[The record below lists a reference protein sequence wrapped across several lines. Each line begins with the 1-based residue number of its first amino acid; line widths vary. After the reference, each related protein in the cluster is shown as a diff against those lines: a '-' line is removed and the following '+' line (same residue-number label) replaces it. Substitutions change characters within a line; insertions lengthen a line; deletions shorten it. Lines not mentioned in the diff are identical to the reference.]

1 MQKNLQKFFLVR
13 LFLVLL
19 EFLYLPLLLILSL
32 FARLCPKKIEIGLG
46 PEPLINNIYIA
57 KALRSY
63 GWQAETFVDHVYFI
77 TSEFDIKFIYKSKII
92 FYLTSIL
99 YINFIFS
106 IFRYKIIYIYFNGG
120 GLFRSQLLWL
130 LEPFLYHLAGVKVVV
145 MPYGGDVQDMQK
157 CQNLPFKHAV
167 DKDYPQHFR
176 RQNVI
181 RHKVRLWSRYADHVI
196 SGCDWVDYMEH
207 WDTLC
212 LAHFCIDLEKINYG
226 KNKKKESDSF
236 KILHAP
242 NHKEIKGT
250 IFFENA
256 VRNLQKEGFNIELI
270 MAQGLPN
277 QKIQELIQDCDIVA
291 DQLVI
296 GWYAMFAI
304 EGMAAAKPVLCFL
317 RDDLKDLYYQAGI
330 LESLEIPII
339 NCNPQ
344 TVTDTIRNLLSL
356 PKEKLFE
363 YGLRGRKFVEKY
375 HSLHSIGGMFDI
387 INKKL
392 GANKS
397 IKF

>member
-1 MQKNLQKFFLVR
+1 MIRFFLVR
-13 LFLVLL
+13 FTLVLL

-32 FARLCPKKIEIGLG
+32 LARLWPKKVEIGLG
-46 PEPLINNIYIA
+46 PEPLINNVYLA

-63 GWQAETFVDHVYFI
+63 GWKAETFVDHVYFI
-77 TSEFDIKFIYKSKII
+77 TSEFDIKFIYKRKII

-145 MPYGGDVQDMQK
+145 MPYGGDVQVMQK
-157 CQNLPFKHAV
+157 SQNLPFKHAV

-181 RHKVRLWSRYADHVI
+181 RQKVWLWSRYADHVI

-212 LAHFCIDLEKINYG
+212 LAHFSIDLDKINYG
-226 KNKKKESDSF
+226 KSKKKEIDSF

-250 IFFENA
+250 VFFENA

-277 QKIQELIQDCDIVA
+277 EKIQELIQDCDIVA
-291 DQLVI
+291 DQLII

-317 RDDLKDLYYQAGI
+317 RDDLKDLYYQTGI
-330 LESLEIPII
+330 LDSVESIPII

-363 YGLRGRKFVEKY
+363 HGLRGRKFVEKY
-375 HSLHSIGGMFDI
+375 HSLYSIGGMFDI
-387 INKKL
+387 INRKL

-397 IKF
+397 IEI